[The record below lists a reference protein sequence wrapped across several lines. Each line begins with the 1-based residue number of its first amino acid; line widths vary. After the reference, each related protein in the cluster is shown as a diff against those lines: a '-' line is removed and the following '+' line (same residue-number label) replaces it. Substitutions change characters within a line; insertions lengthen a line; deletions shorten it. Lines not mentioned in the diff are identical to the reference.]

1 MLSLKLNHI
10 SRLFRSQSSQHI
22 NYLLH
27 TALHSTTPC
36 WITGTLLLPPSPT
49 HTHTHYQ
56 PIVLVVH
63 TYYQLIVL
71 STVHLRVLQQGNN
84 PGQQQEGRSP
94 CRPERSKG
102 SAPAHPRSS
111 AAPAAEFLHA
121 TSNTETQVRRRLML
135 YFCSSW
141 LVTYSLLTGK

>member
-1 MLSLKLNHI
+1 MYHGYSEASHHNILTTYYILLYIQQH
-10 SRLFRSQSSQHI
+10 RVGLQAPSS
-22 NYLLH
+22 
-27 TALHSTTPC
+27 S
-36 WITGTLLLPPSPT
+36 PPPR

-63 TYYQLIVL
+63 TYHQLIVL

-84 PGQQQEGRSP
+84 PRQQQEGRSP